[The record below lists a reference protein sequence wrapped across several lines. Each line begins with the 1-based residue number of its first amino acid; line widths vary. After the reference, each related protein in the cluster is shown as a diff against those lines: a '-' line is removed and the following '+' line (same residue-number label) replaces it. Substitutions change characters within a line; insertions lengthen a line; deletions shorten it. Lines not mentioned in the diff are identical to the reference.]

1 MSQNLILS
9 SQQLPEAKEDIEF
22 LDSSFFRLRTPD
34 QRLPTPREV
43 RALSAG
49 NTFKAPNVIFEH
61 LGLLVKFG
69 PGVTIAEDQCLWII
83 KKILGDVV
91 PVPEVYGWKVD
102 GSEVF
107 IYMQYIKGQQ
117 LRERWDILSIAEKTE
132 ICNQLSNIVTALR
145 QVSQSPQD
153 PFIGMSLNL
162 SICRLC
168 LTLLHRIY
176 RPPNPPRHCF
186 SLYACSGTFWQC

>member
-69 PGVTIAEDQCLWII
+69 PGVTIAEGQCLWII

-102 GSEVF
+102 RSEVF
-107 IYMQYIKGQQ
+107 IYMQYIQGQR
-117 LRERWDILSIAEKTE
+117 LKNRWGSLSTAEKIE
-132 ICNQLSNIVTALR
+132 ICSQLGKITTALR
-145 QVSQSPQD
+145 QVSQPPCD
-153 PFIGMSLNL
+153 PFIGMYSTQLF
-162 SICRLC
+162 SIC
-168 LTLLHRIY
+168 
-176 RPPNPPRHCF
+176 
-186 SLYACSGTFWQC
+186 A